1 MSRVSKVFNVICG
14 LNKSE
19 RSKIYVLILHL
30 LHHGRVGHPVVDDS
44 INCDGDRVSGQD
56 FLGRDIKS
64 NCSKIYF
71 LVMVNAGQDE
81 ENTRTF
87 STTLC
92 QSSKPEY
99 YSSLIFLYYL

>member
-1 MSRVSKVFNVICG
+1 M
-14 LNKSE
+14 
-19 RSKIYVLILHL
+19 LILHL
-30 LHHGRVGHPVVDDS
+30 IHHGRVGYPVVDDS

-64 NCSKIYF
+64 YCSKIYF

-99 YSSLIFLYYL
+99 YGSLIFLYYLERK